1 MDKGSPII
9 VPREILLIEIDRHCV
24 YADCNAR
31 ILIGL
36 TKQEAFTY
44 RGFECVHCN
53 RWNDDSLNRNDVP
66 EWWEELQVP
75 SWIQR

>member
-1 MDKGSPII
+1 
-9 VPREILLIEIDRHCV
+9 
-24 YADCNAR
+24 
-31 ILIGL
+31 L

-53 RWNDDSLNRNDVP
+53 RWNDDSLTRNDVP